1 MFEKFFLLFLHQQKP
16 VILLFFLCIA
26 FQVLISFQIL
36 VSALRVACITTLL
49 FYSAVQHLSNQRG
62 NQLATIFFLSLSLSH
77 SLTPS
82 FFATLFNAHILLP
95 VSHSLP
101 LLPSKSLA
109 LFCLSPLNYLHLADR
124 VQSDKQQHQQLPLRC
139 V

>member
-36 VSALRVACITTLL
+36 VSALRVACITTPQ

-62 NQLATIFFLSLSLSH
+62 NQLATIFFLSLSFSF
-77 SLTPS
+77 TYS
-82 FFATLFNAHILLP
+82 FFFCHTFQCTYLTTC
-95 VSHSLP
+95 LP
-101 LLPSKSLA
+101 LSPTLTKQVPCFVLP
-109 LFCLSPLNYLHLADR
+109 FSP
-124 VQSDKQQHQQLPLRC
+124 QLPPFSRPC
-139 V
+139 AK